1 MQFFARRDRPL
12 VIAHRG
18 ASGEAPENSLAAFRL
33 AATSGADA
41 AETDVRVS
49 KDGVVVVHHDPEL
62 GRTVHGDG
70 PLHART
76 AHELAA
82 LGIPTLEQVLD
93 VVAPLVLC
101 VEIKG
106 GEEIVRRVAPVVAGR
121 NVVFFAFDPE
131 HVEELRR
138 EIPDVPVLALFEP
151 EYDANIVA
159 TTKRLGAAGIGLAHR
174 AADPAIVEA
183 AHDAGLA
190 VFLWTVNEL
199 QDVRRAISLGVDG
212 IITDWPAR
220 VCGLLDG

>member
-1 MQFFARRDRPL
+1 MQFLARHDRPL

-33 AATSGADA
+33 AAQRGADA

-62 GRTVHGDG
+62 GRTVRGEG
-70 PLHART
+70 PIHART
-76 AHELAA
+76 AHQLAA
-82 LGIPTLEQVLD
+82 LGIPTLEEVLD

-106 GEEIVRRVAPVVAGR
+106 GEDVVRRVAPVVAGR
-121 NVVFFAFDPE
+121 DVVFFAFDPE

-138 EIPDVPVLALFEP
+138 EIPEVPVLALFEP
-151 EYDANIVA
+151 EYDASIVA
-159 TTKRLGAAGIGLAHR
+159 LTKQLGAAAIGIDHR

-183 AHDAGLA
+183 AHAAGLA
-190 VFLWTVNEL
+190 VFLWTVNEPE
-199 QDVRRAISLGVDG
+199 DVRRALSLGVDG
-212 IITDWPAR
+212 IITDWPER
-220 VCGLLDG
+220 VRGLLDR